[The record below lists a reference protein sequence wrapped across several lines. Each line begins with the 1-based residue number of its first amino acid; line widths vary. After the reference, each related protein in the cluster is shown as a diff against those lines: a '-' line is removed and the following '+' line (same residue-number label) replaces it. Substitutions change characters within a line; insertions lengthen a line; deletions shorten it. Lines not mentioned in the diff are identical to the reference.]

1 MYTNVPIKQLLKST
15 NTFMLH
21 NKIDRETSKEITEY
35 CNIILKQNYLQ
46 NNENLHVQTDNLAMG
61 VPASSIF
68 SDI

>member
-1 MYTNVPIKQLLKST
+1 
-15 NTFMLH
+15 MLH

-61 VPASSIF
+61 APASSIF